1 MMRKLLA
8 SGLMLVG
15 LAWSAVAST
24 TNCVITVNLTNKSV
38 TISSKLAI
46 RETAYCAITN
56 LGESDATNL
65 VLRITKG
72 TSAYVNATS
81 FVAAASNKAFG
92 AVDLNTSELTNFF
105 YGMNPSVTR
114 SFTLAIWDVALNR
127 LLVNADV
134 DIMNNP
140 YVDGMPGPSPIG
152 VNYLAYNQTNAN
164 WRVYGGNLQL
174 YDMADTSWRTIMFRQ
189 GSVVA
194 GPSNEPTGAATNIE
208 AFTGMSV
215 MIPYTVPNPQYGFI
229 PSYKGDG
236 LWEARSPTGLAYVVT
251 WGEITGTL
259 TNQADLQAVLDTIIT
274 NHNDFPDVQGGGAS
288 EYYHLTSADYASVT
302 GGITSWDKAATD
314 AAGATA
320 DVAVV
325 QGRTGAW
332 EQAVA
337 DAASWTN
344 NALSVGNAVNLT
356 NNVKWDKA
364 STDAEGATGDV
375 ATLQGEMTDVQ
386 SRTSTWEKAAAD
398 AADATNRV
406 TAMEGRTSV
415 WEKAATDA
423 SDATNR
429 VAVMEG
435 STSAWTKAV
444 SDAADATNRVAV
456 MEGSTSAWTK
466 AASDGVDATNRI
478 AIIEGSTQA
487 WTKAVSDAEDA
498 TNRVTVIEGRTSV
511 WEQAATDAASATGGV
526 AVLQGRT
533 SVWEQAATD
542 AASAT
547 GDVAVLQGR
556 TSVWDTAATDASAAT
571 NFLATNTLQSQIT
584 ANATGKVGH
593 VEHDA
598 HTNLSLA
605 SGAHGGESDPVW
617 AAASNLYATGTPVYV
632 ESDPVWSGVSG
643 SVVYADDAGYTQA
656 VEQASRALEWADAA
670 SNIASTA
677 YGWGD
682 HAGLYVE
689 PNDAAYTNAVALA
702 GTALQGAT
710 IAAGAANSVT
720 TNAGVLSITWNTN
733 DTAGGAGEALWV
745 AASNQVQT
753 DLDDLQTAT
762 NALNTRMGT
771 AETATNAL
779 NTRVG
784 TLETSTNDLNSRVG
798 TIEGVTNAIVY
809 TNTPNYTNAVAKSAK
824 WDASEINIGT
834 ASTVADSYG
843 IAIGWNAISAGNGG
857 IAIGAISESGG
868 TELSVA
874 IGKGA
879 KASNNAVAIG
889 AYVRNDEPGSTKL
902 SGNLNMS
909 GAVVSNASL
918 VQATTGTL
926 ANLTITGGTPT
937 NGAVWVAT
945 NTNGQGTWSV
955 PSAVYAQ
962 VGWGPFTVA
971 YGGNV
976 NVGYSNLVYNV
987 GGAFDGTNWT
997 PGALGWYAFDG
1008 SVCLDTID
1016 SDVGA
1021 MVSLI
1026 LMKNASALITRDYHL
1041 GKTRSSVTLSCV
1053 IYNNHVTNSYNFNL
1067 YNASGRTLTN
1077 QPEGS
1082 RNVFSGVLLRP

>member
-236 LWEARSPTGLAYVVT
+236 LWEARSPTGLANVVT

-547 GDVAVLQGR
+547 GDVAALQGR

-571 NFLATNTLQSQIT
+571 NFIYTNTLQAQITTNLTLQGQTNETLQSQIT
-584 ANATGKVGH
+584 ANATGKVSH
-593 VEHDA
+593 VEHDT

-605 SGAHGGESDPVW
+605 SGAHGGELDPAWGVV
-617 AAASNLYATGTPVYV
+617 SNA
-632 ESDPVWSGVSG
+632 
-643 SVVYADDAGYTQA
+643 VVYTNSATYTA
-656 VEQASRALEWADAA
+656 TVEKAA
-670 SNIASTA
+670 TA

-689 PNDAAYTNAVALA
+689 TNDAAYTNAVALA
-702 GTALQGAT
+702 GSALQGAT

-720 TNAGVLSITWNTN
+720 TNAGS
-733 DTAGGAGEALWV
+733 
-745 AASNQVQT
+745 
-753 DLDDLQTAT
+753 
-762 NALNTRMGT
+762 
-771 AETATNAL
+771 
-779 NTRVG
+779 
-784 TLETSTNDLNSRVG
+784 
-798 TIEGVTNAIVY
+798 
-809 TNTPNYTNAVAKSAK
+809 
-824 WDASEINIGT
+824 
-834 ASTVADSYG
+834 
-843 IAIGWNAISAGNGG
+843 
-857 IAIGAISESGG
+857 
-868 TELSVA
+868 
-874 IGKGA
+874 
-879 KASNNAVAIG
+879 
-889 AYVRNDEPGSTKL
+889 
-902 SGNLNMS
+902 
-909 GAVVSNASL
+909 
-918 VQATTGTL
+918 
-926 ANLTITGGTPT
+926 
-937 NGAVWVAT
+937 
-945 NTNGQGTWSV
+945 
-955 PSAVYAQ
+955 
-962 VGWGPFTVA
+962 
-971 YGGNV
+971 
-976 NVGYSNLVYNV
+976 
-987 GGAFDGTNWT
+987 
-997 PGALGWYAFDG
+997 
-1008 SVCLDTID
+1008 
-1016 SDVGA
+1016 
-1021 MVSLI
+1021 
-1026 LMKNASALITRDYHL
+1026 
-1041 GKTRSSVTLSCV
+1041 
-1053 IYNNHVTNSYNFNL
+1053 
-1067 YNASGRTLTN
+1067 
-1077 QPEGS
+1077 
-1082 RNVFSGVLLRP
+1082 